1 MPKDDAGM
9 QLDAAPARAG
19 VAERT
24 LSRVA
29 KYAVVR
35 AVTLSLM
42 VAVGIFLVILVV
54 NYGGY
59 IDQIAHARIYDA
71 LQGVALSM
79 PGASQEEIN
88 QAYIQAQK
96 AMEEAAGLNQPFL
109 ARCVRWWIQAL
120 TFDWGKSSWLGTT
133 FRITANR
140 NDVTQVILDHTPNTL
155 AVAGTANILVFATS
169 LGLALALSRRHSSA
183 LDKLLV
189 ALSPVSS
196 IPNWAYGI
204 LLTVIFAAELHWLPA
219 NGMYDVFPPATKLG
233 YVPIIAK
240 HMILPVLAIFL
251 SLFFQTVYGFRT
263 FFLIHS
269 GEDYLEMAEAQG
281 LPARMIERRYILRPV
296 LPYIITSFA
305 LTLIGFWQGVL
316 VLEYFF
322 KWPGVGYLFLEALK
336 ANDRGVTVGLIVIFA
351 VLLAVSVFLLD
362 VLYAVVDPRVRLGK
376 ESQTVR
382 PVSRRSERLRLW
394 VAQWGQPR
402 PTPWAARPV
411 VEHSLPDPKPM
422 TPSASIS
429 SPWRRMRG
437 LGAALRE
444 LARYPSVVAGVGIIV
459 VMIGVSIY
467 AVVAVPYSTAVERWR
482 MKTEEPYKV
491 PAYALPTWINLFRKN
506 DLPSTIVQDSR
517 TGGATKT
524 IQPGTPDS
532 TQVALSFSIQYPYQE
547 LPQDVLIHFVTRYEV
562 KQPFVSLTWLTPD
575 GRQLDLG
582 RFSVSRDEVWW
593 ASQDLPSQ
601 LLASQGVRVQS
612 SYGGKGGYPAAQ
624 ILLAQPGTKPPVTL
638 AGTYTLHIDGFV
650 FEENSTLDAEVVL
663 PGRVYGLAGTDDM
676 RRDLTVALLWGTPVA
691 LAFGF
696 LGAVATSLLTMT
708 IAAVGTWFGGRVDGL
723 IQRLTEVNMMLPA
736 LPMAL
741 MVYYIYSKSVWAI
754 LGVMVLIN
762 IFGGSIKSFRAAFLQ
777 VKQLPYVEAAQTYG
791 AGHWRIITRYLV
803 PRMLPILVPQLVI
816 MIPTYVF
823 FEATLSFLGVSDP
836 NLPTWGKV
844 IYDALTGGAFEGNYY
859 WILEPLVL
867 IMLTGLAFAMV
878 GFALDRILNPR
889 LRSG

>member
-1 MPKDDAGM
+1 MARDDASV
-9 QLDAAPARAG
+9 QLDAGPARAKVPEG
-19 VAERT
+19 TPA
-24 LSRVA
+24 RVI
-29 KYAVVR
+29 KYAIVR
-35 AVTLSLM
+35 AFTLSLM
-42 VAVGIFLVILVV
+42 VAVGIFVVILVV

-59 IDQIAHARIYDA
+59 IDQILHARIYEA
-71 LQGVALSM
+71 LGAVAKSM

-88 QAYIQAQK
+88 QAYVQAQK

-109 ARCVRWWIQAL
+109 ARCVRWWVQAL
-120 TFDWGKSSWLGTT
+120 TFNWGKSSWLGTA

-140 NDVTQVILDHTPNTL
+140 NDVTQVILDHMPNTL

-183 LDKLLV
+183 PDRLLV
-189 ALSPVSS
+189 ALSPISS

-219 NGMYDVFPPATKLG
+219 SGMYDVFPPATKLG
-233 YVPIIAK
+233 YIPIIAK

-281 LPARMIERRYILRPV
+281 LPPRMIERRYILKPV
-296 LPYIITSFA
+296 LPYVITSFA

-322 KWPGVGYLFLEALK
+322 KWPGLGYLFLEALK

-351 VLLAVSVFLLD
+351 FLLAASVFLLD
-362 VLYAVVDPRVRLGK
+362 ILYALVDPRVRLGK

-382 PVSRRSERLRLW
+382 PVSRRSERLRSW
-394 VAQWGQPR
+394 VAQWREPR
-402 PTPWAARPV
+402 PTPRAVRPM
-411 VEHSLPDPKPM
+411 VEHSLPDPEPVAS
-422 TPSASIS
+422 SAATS
-429 SPWRRMRG
+429 SRWRRIRG

-444 LARYPSVVAGVGIIV
+444 LARYPSAVAGVGIIV

-467 AVVAVPYSTAVERWR
+467 AVTALPYSTAVERWR

-491 PAYALPTWINLFRKN
+491 PAYALPTWINLFRKE

-517 TGGATKT
+517 TVGGVKT
-524 IQPGTPDS
+524 IQPGSPGATE
-532 TQVALSFSIQYPYQE
+532 VVLSFGIDYPYHS
-547 LPQDVLIHFVTRYEV
+547 LPRDVIVHFVTQYEV

-582 RFSVSRDEVWW
+582 RFSVGRDQVWW
-593 ASQDLPSQ
+593 ASQDLPDE
-601 LLASQGVRVQS
+601 LLASHGVRVEAPI
-612 SYGGKGGYPAAQ
+612 GGKGGLPASE
-624 ILLAQPGTKPPVTL
+624 ILLAQPGTKAHVAL
-638 AGTYTLHIDGFV
+638 AGTYTLRIDGFV

-741 MVYYIYSKSVWAI
+741 MVYYLYSKSVWAI

-836 NLPTWGKV
+836 KLPTWGKL
-844 IYDALTGGAFEGNYY
+844 IYDALTGGAVQGNYY
-859 WILEPLVL
+859 WILEPLAL
-867 IMLTGLAFAMV
+867 IMLTGLAFAML

-889 LRSG
+889 LRSR